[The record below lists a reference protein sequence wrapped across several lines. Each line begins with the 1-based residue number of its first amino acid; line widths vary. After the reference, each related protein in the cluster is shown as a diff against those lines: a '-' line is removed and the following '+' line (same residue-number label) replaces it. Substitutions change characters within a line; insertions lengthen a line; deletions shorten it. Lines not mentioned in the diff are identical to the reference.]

1 MARRTP
7 AIRRRRIFNTLI
19 RMKKIFALF
28 ALLLAA
34 LPLRAAVESVSLDS
48 DGRIAAWRLCP
59 EAEVTDVGA
68 MLAAGYD
75 ASAWVKAVVP
85 GAVFTSYVEAGIE
98 PDPNFGDNAYK
109 VDRTK
114 YDRNFWYRTELATD
128 RLPAAGR
135 QWICFEG
142 VNRRAEVYFNGER
155 LGDLDGFMDRGMFE
169 VTRLLRRDGKA
180 NVLAVRV
187 IAPTNPVANHASP
200 TYISSAGWDWMP
212 YVPGLLNGITD
223 NVRFV
228 TSGDVSLVDPW
239 VRTKVPSKGEGI
251 VSLSTELKNHASET
265 VEGVVRGR
273 IMPGDI
279 RFEKPFKLEAG
290 KQRSVSVT
298 PEEFPQLRI
307 AAPALWWP
315 NGYGEQPLYTCEL
328 SCEIDGAIS
337 DRRTVTFGMREY
349 SYAFV
354 EGVFQLSV
362 NGERIFCKGGNWG
375 MSEWMLRCRDA
386 EYDLKVRLHKEMHYN
401 MIRNW
406 IGSTTDEEFYEA
418 CDRYGILVFDDFW
431 LNSHPNLPDDIHAFN
446 RNAVEKIKRLRN
458 HPSIAVWCGD
468 NEGVPLAPL
477 NEWLREDVRTFDGGD
492 RWYQPISREY
502 GFSGSG
508 PWMNSHPIWYFTP
521 YPEGYGDHRL
531 EGWGFRTEIGSAVF
545 TNYESYK
552 KFMPDPERWPASP
565 EMLDRH
571 FFGNSAGNSRPQRYF
586 STVNYN
592 YGESATAEA
601 FCRKAQLLN
610 LETNKAMYEG
620 WQHRMWDDASGVLTW
635 MSQSAYPSFVW
646 QTYDYYYD
654 LNGAYWG
661 VRKAC
666 EPVHVQWSYADNT
679 VKAVN
684 ATLQRLEGVTVEAKV
699 YDMQGRE
706 VPHFARRATL
716 TAEPNGA
723 VKALRLDL
731 PADRNLARGKRTW
744 CSSSQDRQHDCGA
757 VADGN
762 NGTSWRSGGPGEQWV
777 AIDLEKPTAFSDV
790 VITWESEAAKAYR
803 ILVSDDAEQWR
814 PVYENT
820 TGSTPLDELKL
831 DRVCARYVKIEG
843 TAPHDDW
850 QLVLFEVELYDP
862 EEEPEELTPV
872 HFIRLRMTDAGGNL
886 LSENFYWRSNRPY
899 DYRALN
905 DLAPADLDLKTRTET
920 VGDRRIVR
928 ATVTNKGRGVA
939 FAVRVMPTYA
949 STGEQLTPAIM
960 DDNYFTLLPGEQ
972 RTVTVEFDEAL
983 LAGDRCRIVAR
994 PYNDR

>member
-1 MARRTP
+1 
-7 AIRRRRIFNTLI
+7 
-19 RMKKIFALF
+19 MKKLF
-28 ALLLAA
+28 LVLALLTAFTS
-34 LPLRAAVESVSLDS
+34 RAAIECASLDS
-48 DGRIAAWRLCP
+48 NGKIAGWRLCP
-59 EAEVTDVGA
+59 QDEVTDTDA
-68 MLAAGYD
+68 MLGTGYD
-75 ASAWVKAVVP
+75 ASGWVQAVVP

-98 PDPNFGDNAYK
+98 PDPNFGDNAYR
-109 VDRTK
+109 VDKSK

-128 RLPAAGR
+128 RLPAGER

-142 VNRRAEVYFNGER
+142 VNRQAEVYFNGRR
-155 LGDLDGFMDRGMFE
+155 LGGLDGFMERGMFE
-169 VTRLLRRDGKA
+169 VTQLLRRDGQP
-180 NVLAVRV
+180 NVLAVLIV
-187 IAPTNPVANHASP
+187 APTNPIANHASP

-228 TSGDVSLVDPW
+228 TTGDASLVDPW
-239 VRTKVPSKGEGI
+239 IRTKVPSKGEGI
-251 VSLSTELKNHASET
+251 VTLRTEVKNHAAKP
-265 VEGVVRGR
+265 VEGILRGR
-273 IMPGDI
+273 IMPGGI
-279 RFEKPFKLEAG
+279 AFEKPFRLEAG
-290 KQRSVSVT
+290 KQRSVTVS
-298 PEEFPQLRI
+298 PEEFPQLHI
-307 AAPALWWP
+307 ADPALWWP
-315 NGYGEQPLYTCEL
+315 NGYGEQNLYTCEL
-328 SCEIDGAIS
+328 TCEIDGAVA
-337 DRRTVTFGMREY
+337 DRQTVVFGIREY

-386 EYDLKVRLHKEMHYN
+386 EYDLKLRLHKEMNYN

-521 YPEGYGDHRL
+521 YPEGYGEHRL
-531 EGWGFRTEIGSAVF
+531 EGWGFRSEIGSAVF
-545 TNYESYK
+545 TNYESYR
-552 KFMPDPERWPASP
+552 KFMPDPEQWPASP
-565 EMLDRH
+565 EMLDKH

-586 STVNYN
+586 ATVNYN
-592 YGESATAEA
+592 YGPAASAED

-620 WQHRMWDDASGVLTW
+620 WQHRMWNDASGVLTW

-666 EPVHVQWSYADNT
+666 EPVHVQWSYADNS
-679 VKAVN
+679 VKVVN
-684 ATLQRLEGVTVEAKV
+684 ASLQTLENVTVEAKV
-699 YDMQGRE
+699 YDLQGRE
-706 VPHFARRATL
+706 MPRFARRTTL
-716 TAEPNGA
+716 TAQPNGA
-723 VKALRLDL
+723 VEALRLDL
-731 PADRNLARGKRTW
+731 PADRNLARGKRSW

-757 VADGN
+757 VVDGN
-762 NGTSWRSGGPGEQWV
+762 NGTSWRSGGPGEQWMV
-777 AIDLEKPTAFSDV
+777 IDLERPTAFDDII
-790 VITWESEAAKAYR
+790 ITWESEAAKAYR

-814 PVYENT
+814 PIHTNT
-820 TGSTPLDELKL
+820 TGSTPLDELHVE
-831 DRVCARYVKIEG
+831 RTCARYVKVEG

-850 QLVLFEVELYDP
+850 QLVLFEMELYDTQG
-862 EEEPEELTPV
+862 EPEELTPV
-872 HFIRLRMTDAGGNL
+872 HFVRLRMTDAQGKL
-886 LSENFYWRSNRPY
+886 LSENCYWRSNRPY

-905 DLAPADLDLKTRTET
+905 DLAPARLDVKSRTQT
-920 VGDRRIVR
+920 VDGRRIVR
-928 ATVTNKGRGVA
+928 ATVTNKGRGTA
-939 FAVRVMPTYA
+939 FAIRVMPTYA
-949 STGEQLTPAIM
+949 STGEQLTPALM
-960 DDNYFTLLPGEQ
+960 DDNYFTLFPGEK
-972 RTVTVEFDEAL
+972 RTVTVEFDASL
-983 LAGDRCRIVAR
+983 LAGDDCRLVVR